1 MASPSSTGR
10 RPSRRRGVLGG
21 EPIARGAIRGV
32 AHRAA
37 VSTMRTV
44 RHLVVRH
51 PSARQ
56 APAGG
61 IDRPACPQRSAEAAL
76 DRPRNTDA
84 VRVERGLPAL
94 GERRDARA
102 CAVGDD
108 RLHTAPRRRPAA
120 RATVSRGA
128 PIRRPCERRP
138 ARTARTIDCDC
149 RWAWGSGVLTVT
161 RGAVTGRSRSRQKPR
176 GPCPVKRSGRAS
188 PAARRFVTPVRDPV
202 PATTGAGGGGGRGG
216 GGGAGGGRPPPAAP
230 PPLCVSRRGAR
241 CVPIRRREHAPEGR
255 DHRQQRHRAD
265 DPPTTTTVASG
276 CWTCEPMPRQRL
288 PRRAGLPAVRRA
300 PSRSC
305 RRAPRRPHRRAGPLH
320 GRDRGRGGQHPA
332 LPRSRAVSRP
342 GRVAGLSG
350 PPCRV
355 RGFGL
360 RGAERFA
367 CCGEALPG
375 RSSDLPSGRGIAV
388 RCGFADL
395 AGDAPDPLSVE
406 PGKTSRSRCAE

>member
-1 MASPSSTGR
+1 P
-10 RPSRRRGVLGG
+10 
-21 EPIARGAIRGV
+21 
-32 AHRAA
+32 
-37 VSTMRTV
+37 
-44 RHLVVRH
+44 
-51 PSARQ
+51 
-56 APAGG
+56 
-61 IDRPACPQRSAEAAL
+61 
-76 DRPRNTDA
+76 
-84 VRVERGLPAL
+84 
-94 GERRDARA
+94 RRD
-102 CAVGDD
+102 
-108 RLHTAPRRRPAA
+108 TQ
-120 RATVSRGA
+120 S
-128 PIRRPCERRP
+128 
-138 ARTARTIDCDC
+138 
-149 RWAWGSGVLTVT
+149 
-161 RGAVTGRSRSRQKPR
+161 
-176 GPCPVKRSGRAS
+176 
-188 PAARRFVTPVRDPV
+188 
-202 PATTGAGGGGGRGG
+202 GGGGGGGGGPPPPAPPPPPPPGGG
-216 GGGAGGGRPPPAAP
+216 GGGAGGGGPPPPPPAP

>member
-1 MASPSSTGR
+1 
-10 RPSRRRGVLGG
+10 
-21 EPIARGAIRGV
+21 
-32 AHRAA
+32 
-37 VSTMRTV
+37 MRTV

-202 PATTGAGGGGGRGG
+202 PATT
-216 GGGAGGGRPPPAAP
+216 
-230 PPLCVSRRGAR
+230 GAR